1 MALVS
6 GGAYSEFIVA
16 PDTLCMKI
24 PTGLSFEQAAS
35 IPENW
40 ITAYQLLHFIAKI
53 KKGDKVLI
61 HAAASGV
68 GCAAIQLCKIAGASD
83 IIVTSRSQHKL
94 EVCKSLGATTCLL
107 IDDEIDFSQKILNYT
122 NAIGVDVILDPIGSS
137 YFNQNI
143 ECCAKDARWV
153 LYGLMGGYQI
163 NLNLGKLMSR
173 RLNFYTSTLRSRS
186 LDYRSTL
193 IQNFKNSCLDKFED
207 GTLKTVIDRIFDWNN
222 VKNAHLHMEN
232 NSNTGKIIIN
242 TSNSI

>member
-1 MALVS
+1 MNKITKKVSDKMKSVLLKAHGGVEQLYLGEIPMCQLNHPSEVLIQTVSIGVNRMDLLQREGKYPVPQGESNILGVEVSGYIHESKSKLFSKGDRVMALVS

-94 EVCKSLGATTCLL
+94 EEQLL
-107 IDDEIDFSQKILNYT
+107 AYL
-122 NAIGVDVILDPIGSS
+122 
-137 YFNQNI
+137 
-143 ECCAKDARWV
+143 
-153 LYGLMGGYQI
+153 
-163 NLNLGKLMSR
+163 
-173 RLNFYTSTLRSRS
+173 
-186 LDYRSTL
+186 
-193 IQNFKNSCLDKFED
+193 
-207 GTLKTVIDRIFDWNN
+207 
-222 VKNAHLHMEN
+222 
-232 NSNTGKIIIN
+232 
-242 TSNSI
+242 